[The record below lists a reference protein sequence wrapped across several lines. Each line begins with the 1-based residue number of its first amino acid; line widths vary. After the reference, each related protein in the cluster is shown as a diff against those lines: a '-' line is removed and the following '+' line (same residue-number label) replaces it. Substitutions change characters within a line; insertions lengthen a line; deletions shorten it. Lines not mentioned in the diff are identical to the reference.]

1 MPISAPFALHHLPG
15 TGGPALP
22 AFWSGLRHSCSASDT
37 EGLRIETHGGANERD
52 LKHANA
58 ATRAELDPHRVR
70 SGVRLLRGW
79 KMSKTFLDRAG
90 VATARSYM
98 LRQRCLRGSPCL
110 RTQERGRDKTLLDRR
125 RARRCTAMHRP
136 PVWNG
141 FRVSRVGAKVLITPT
156 IQHPS
161 RS

>member
-90 VATARSYM
+90 VATARG
-98 LRQRCLRGSPCL
+98 RRCCDSGVFA
-110 RTQERGRDKTLLDRR
+110 DRR
-125 RARRCTAMHRP
+125 ACARKNAVETKLTRSPPCP
-136 PVWNG
+136 PVCG
-141 FRVSRVGAKVLITPT
+141 KASAGLSGTVSCF
-156 IQHPS
+156 PS
-161 RS
+161 RRESADYPDHTARS